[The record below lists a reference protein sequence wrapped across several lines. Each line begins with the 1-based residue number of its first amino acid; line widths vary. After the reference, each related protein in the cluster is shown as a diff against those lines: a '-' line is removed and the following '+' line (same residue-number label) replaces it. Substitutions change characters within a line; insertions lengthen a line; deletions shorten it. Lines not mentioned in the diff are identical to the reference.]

1 MEFLVI
7 TLLLVLNGVFALYE
21 IALVS
26 SSKSRL
32 ESMSAKGNKAAG
44 IVLKQLQDPEK
55 YLSTIQI
62 GITLIGI
69 VSGAFGGAAI
79 ADDFVPWFSHLAW
92 TAAYAE
98 EIAMVLTVTLITYF
112 SLVIGELVPK
122 SMALS
127 NPESYATA
135 LCRLIVVLSR
145 ISHPFVWLLSVSTKA
160 VNKLM
165 GVSASD
171 KPGITEDEIK
181 MILHQS
187 SEEGVLDKEESQM
200 LKEVFRFTDKRANE
214 LMTSRPEVIFLK
226 MSQSREE
233 ILKTVEEAH
242 FTKYPL
248 IDKDKDDILGIVSVK
263 DIFLMQGLCAAD
275 FDLKRI
281 AQPALYVPET
291 ISATQVLSLFKQH
304 KNKFGVVVNEYG
316 STEGIITLHDLS
328 ECIFGDIYEENET
341 EEPEIVKRK
350 DGSLLVEAS
359 MNIDDFMDEMGLTD
373 YDDLKQEDFN
383 TLGGL
388 AMHAIGRIPVAGDTF
403 SYQNLHF
410 EIVDMDKGRVDK
422 LLVKS
427 VPTDLSGISEQT
439 ENGTVIR
446 TEKK

>member
-1 MEFLVI
+1 MEFLI
-7 TLLLVLNGVFALYE
+7 ILLLLVLNGVFALYE

-32 ESMSAKGNKAAG
+32 ENMSAKGNKSAK
-44 IVLKQLQDPEK
+44 IVLAQLKDPEK

-79 ADDFVPWFSHLAW
+79 ADDFEPIFHHIPW
-92 TAAYAE
+92 AADYAA
-98 EIAMVLTVTLITYF
+98 EIAMVLTVALITYF
-112 SLVIGELVPK
+112 SLIIGELVPK
-122 SMALS
+122 TMALS
-127 NPESYATA
+127 NPERYATFF
-135 LCRLIVVLSR
+135 CRLIVFLSK

-160 VNKLM
+160 VNKIM
-165 GVSASD
+165 GISASE
-171 KPGITEDEIK
+171 KPGLTEDEIK

-214 LMTSRPEVIFLK
+214 LMTSRPDIRCLK
-226 MSQSREE
+226 VSQSREE
-233 ILKTVEEAH
+233 ILHAVEDAH

-263 DIFLMQGLCAAD
+263 DIFLMQSLCSSE
-275 FDLKRI
+275 FDLRRI
-281 AQPALYVPET
+281 AQPVLYVPET
-291 ISATQVLSLFKQH
+291 IPATQVLALFKQH

-328 ECIFGDIYEENET
+328 ECIFGDIDEENEP

-359 MNIDDFMDEMGLTD
+359 MNIDDFMDEMGITD
-373 YDDLKQEDFN
+373 YEYLKKEDFN

-403 SYQNLHF
+403 TYRNLLF
-410 EIVDMDKGRVDK
+410 EIIDMDKGRVDK
-422 LLVKS
+422 LLV
-427 VPTDLSGISEQT
+427 TF
-439 ENGTVIR
+439 IR
-446 TEKK
+446 TDPSPVSETTGN